1 MILDA
6 LLLQVIALLACS
18 LALGTWQRDPTT
30 MGRLTFCALCI
41 AAALVTLGELITLRG
56 FAPELVGDRVKY
68 AGLLALP
75 PLWVGFAAHVSGL
88 EIARRIPWFP
98 VLLLLPG
105 ACLYAIMLDDRY
117 GVLYM
122 RTVEGADDQYGALWW
137 AGTVYGYTMSLLG
150 SGIFAG
156 TLLRRGRVA
165 QMGRRIVLVLASLA
179 PLLGNVLYIA
189 AQFSWPYDPT
199 PLFLG
204 IALLAM
210 RSAIFEGGLV
220 EPLPISQR
228 ELIHQLPLGVI
239 VTDRNGCIVEM
250 SDVAGNRLGVFE
262 EFALGR
268 SLDDV
273 LAWCEPTPLR
283 TSDLMRRGRPAGR
296 LVLLEATGE
305 NA

>member
-1 MILDA
+1 MTFDV
-6 LLLQVIALLACS
+6 LLLEAIVLLSCS
-18 LALGTWQRDPTT
+18 LALGAWQRDPTT
-30 MGRLTFCALCI
+30 MGRVTFCAICI
-41 AAALVTLGELITLRG
+41 AAALTTLGEALALRG
-56 FAPELVGDRVKY
+56 VTSELIGDRVKY
-68 AGLLALP
+68 AGMLALP

-98 VLLLLPG
+98 VLLLVPG
-105 ACLYAIMLDDRY
+105 AFLYAIMLDDRY

-122 RTVEGADDQYGALWW
+122 RTVEGADDVYGTLWW
-137 AGTVYGYTMSLLG
+137 AGAIYGHSLAVLG
-150 SGIFAG
+150 SAILGL
-156 TLLRRGRVA
+156 TVLLRHGPVA
-165 QMGRRIVLVLASLA
+165 QIGRRLVLVVASLA
-179 PLLGNVLYIA
+179 PVLGNSLYI
-189 AQFSWPYDPT
+189 SGHIPWPYDPT

-204 IALLAM
+204 LALLAM
-210 RSAIFEGGLV
+210 RSAVFEGGLV

-228 ELIHQLPLGVI
+228 DLIHQLPLGVI
-239 VTDRNGCIVEM
+239 VTDRKGHIVEM

-296 LVLLEATGE
+296 LVLLE
-305 NA
+305 